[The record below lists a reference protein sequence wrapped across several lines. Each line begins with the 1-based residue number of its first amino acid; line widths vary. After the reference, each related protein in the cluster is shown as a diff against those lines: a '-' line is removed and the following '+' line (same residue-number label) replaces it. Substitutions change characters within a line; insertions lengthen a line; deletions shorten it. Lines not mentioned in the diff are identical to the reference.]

1 MSDSYIRRVLSHD
14 AAWDTIF
21 VRCRIVP
28 LIEKHLNPYKNS
40 RGNIRSN
47 ACRGVLS
54 ELCRVSIRLV
64 DLRTSSNS
72 FFLPNRSNV
81 RDHRCSDW
89 RLLVSNRRTTIRESN
104 CLEDTWLFEIR
115 VMIIELIAG
124 ECMFVVH
131 RRRFKFDKCLNLRV
145 ISSEVESRLCLE
157 LNRGDVTLFVKN
169 IVVWPFLISFV

>member
-81 RDHRCSDW
+81 CDHRCSDW

-104 CLEDTWLFEIR
+104 RGHLTVWNSSDDHRINCRWVYVRRSSSSFQIR
-115 VMIIELIAG
+115 QV
-124 ECMFVVH
+124 
-131 RRRFKFDKCLNLRV
+131 
-145 ISSEVESRLCLE
+145 S
-157 LNRGDVTLFVKN
+157 
-169 IVVWPFLISFV
+169 